1 MSFSQDPFLYDVL
14 NCINYINYNTS
25 FKTVL
30 LTLYEFD
37 NKSKKFKLNFK
48 NYKKIK
54 RKNRT
59 SFMGKQ
65 KFLKKLTC
73 FSKSFFYELFD
84 MKLIKKNRKR
94 RIRLEIQLNKIY
106 YISLYS
112 HGFQFIVYK

>member
-14 NCINYINYNTS
+14 NFINYINYNTS

-54 RKNRT
+54 RKKTGAPRDVPW
-59 SFMGKQ
+59 KW
-65 KFLKKLTC
+65 KLVA
-73 FSKSFFYELFD
+73 KHWH
-84 MKLIKKNRKR
+84 LIRSEERKGW
-94 RIRLEIQLNKIY
+94 NKI
-106 YISLYS
+106 LLA
-112 HGFQFIVYK
+112 